1 MADCILP
8 AAPKAATHT
17 PQYHLPEADR
27 QAILA
32 QSTFARTR
40 QKIERQRR
48 EFMSQNFGCQFGLKT
63 D

>member
-17 PQYHLPEADR
+17 PQYQLDPQAR

-32 QSTFARTR
+32 QSNFTRTR
-40 QKIERQRR
+40 QKIDQQRR
-48 EFMSQNFGCQFGLKT
+48 EFMSQNFDCEFGLKT
-63 D
+63 Q

>member
-8 AAPKAATHT
+8 VAPKAITHT

-32 QSTFARTR
+32 QSKFARTR
-40 QKIERQRR
+40 QKIDRQRS
-48 EFMSQNFGCQFGLKT
+48 EFMSQNFGCAFGLKS